1 MVPEWLRE
9 MRVQFMSS
17 ERIVATYL
25 IETPHRVE
33 HAAEVV
39 AGEQSSGTFVE
50 LPGETDTLLQ
60 RHGARIER
68 IEELETVNAPSLP
81 GTRYAPGEKVRYR
94 RAEVEISIPLENVG
108 TNLPALIATVAGNIY
123 EVAEVSAPRLLDLEL
138 PRAFGEAY
146 LGPRFGIEGTKELSG
161 VPADRPVIGTIVKP
175 SVGLTPE
182 QTAELAR
189 DMAEVGIDFIKVYE
203 LIANPPY
210 SPLERRVEEVM
221 RVVNEVAERTGRK
234 VMYAFNI
241 TDDLEAMLRHHDT
254 VLRAGGTCVMVGIN
268 NVGLAAFSYLKERC
282 QLPIHAHRNGWGALT
297 RYPYIG
303 VEFRA
308 YQKIWRLAGVDQ
320 LHVNGI
326 QNKFWESDDSVV
338 ESIKS
343 CLEPMFDHRT
353 IMPVISSGQW
363 GGQAPETYR
372 RTKSVNLMYLAGG
385 GIVAHPGGPA
395 AGVTAIKQAW
405 DAAKNGIPL
414 EEHAREHPELRA
426 AMEKFGS
433 LTPSR

>member
-1 MVPEWLRE
+1 MI
-9 MRVQFMSS
+9 S

-25 IETPHRVE
+25 IETPHPVE

-50 LPGETDTLLQ
+50 LPGETDTLQQ

-81 GTRYAPGEKVRYR
+81 GTRYAPASGEKVRYR

-108 TNLPALIATVAGNIY
+108 ASLPALLATVAGNIY
-123 EVAEVSAPRLLDLEL
+123 EVAEVSALRLLDLEL

-146 LGPRFGIEGTKELSG
+146 LGPQFGIEGTKELSG

-175 SVGLTPE
+175 SVGLTPQ

-189 DMAEVGIDFIKVYE
+189 DLAEAGIDFIKDDE
-203 LIANPPY
+203 LMANPPH
-210 SPLERRVEEVM
+210 SPLERRVEAVM
-221 RVVNEVAERTGRK
+221 RVVNEVAERTGKK

-241 TDDLEAMLRHHDT
+241 TDELDAMLRHHDT
-254 VLRAGGTCVMVGIN
+254 VLRAGGTCVMVSLN
-268 NVGLAAFSYLKERC
+268 SVGLAAFSHLRERC
-282 QLPIHAHRNGWGALT
+282 QLPIHGHRNGWGMLT
-297 RYPYIG
+297 RHPYLG
-303 VEFRA
+303 MEFTA

-338 ESIKS
+338 KSIRIVPGADVRS
-343 CLEPMFDHRT
+343 QDDHAGRLVRSVGRAGSGNVPADQKRGPDVPCRRRDRGPPGT
-353 IMPVISSGQW
+353 DRRPVS
-363 GGQAPETYR
+363 P
-372 RTKSVNLMYLAGG
+372 
-385 GIVAHPGGPA
+385 
-395 AGVTAIKQAW
+395 AIKQAW
-405 DAAKNGIPL
+405 DAARHGIPL